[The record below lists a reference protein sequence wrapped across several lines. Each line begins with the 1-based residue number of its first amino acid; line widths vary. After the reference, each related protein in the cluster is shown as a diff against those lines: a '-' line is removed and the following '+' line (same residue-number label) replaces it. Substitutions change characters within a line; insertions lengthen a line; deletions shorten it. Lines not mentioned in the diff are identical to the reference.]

1 MKNKQIKNFT
11 FYFAVSLV
19 ITMLLA
25 LFIIIGFSNQHWDLV
40 LFSKRN
46 SLLSLSVT
54 NMPLIVYL
62 GGFALLH
69 ALLIYIYFYIK
80 ERRKFK
86 KIEDALRMLN
96 EGQYS
101 ARIFLNMFSED
112 TPVQVNELIDRE
124 FLKLHEKLI
133 LISEEAVSS
142 AQQAAVVSEETKE
155 EILEKERHRIA
166 RELHDSVS
174 QQLFAAAMLL
184 STLQMSEDKISDEI
198 KPQINLINS
207 IIGDAQS
214 EMRALLLHLR
224 PVKLD
229 GKSLKKGIEQLLD
242 ELKSKVPI
250 NIIHDIEDVKLTEV
264 IEDHLFRIVQELLSN
279 VLRHSEAKE
288 LEVYFKK
295 SEDFYQLRFLDD
307 GKGFDMQEKKSS
319 GFGLVN
325 IRERIESLGGNVR
338 IISFPKQ
345 GTSVE
350 IRIPLIT
357 GGTA

>member
-1 MKNKQIKNFT
+1 MKNKRIKNFT
-11 FYFAVSLV
+11 FYLSSSLLV
-19 ITMLLA
+19 TILIA
-25 LFIIIGFSNQHWDLV
+25 IIIIVFTNQSWDGF

-46 SLLSLSVT
+46 STIPLSLT
-54 NMPLIVYL
+54 NLPLIFYL
-62 GGFALLH
+62 IVFALINAIILY
-69 ALLIYIYFYIK
+69 LYFYIN

-101 ARIFLNMFSED
+101 ARIFLNMFAED
-112 TPVQVNELIDRE
+112 TPVQINEVIDRE
-124 FLKLHEKLI
+124 FMKLHEKLI

-142 AQQAAVVSEETKE
+142 AQQASTISEETKE
-155 EILEKERHRIA
+155 EILEQERHRIA

-184 STLQMSEDKISDEI
+184 STVQMEEEKIASEI
-198 KPQINLINS
+198 KPQIDLINS

-214 EMRALLLHLR
+214 EMRAMLLHLR

-250 NIIHDIEDVKLTEV
+250 NIIHEIEDVKLTEV

-295 SEDFYQLRFLDD
+295 SEDFYQLRFIDD
-307 GKGFDMQEKKSS
+307 GKGFDMEEKRSS

-338 IISFPKQ
+338 IISFPNQ
-345 GTSVE
+345 GTSIE
-350 IRIPLIT
+350 IRIPLLT